1 MIEKRITRNGE
12 VRYDVRYR
20 GADGKERSKT
30 FRTKKDAERYERAQQ
45 TAMERG
51 LWVDPQ
57 KGRITL
63 EAWAHDWQRTV
74 VHLRPTT
81 RRIYESNL
89 RLHILPGLGAVE
101 LGKLTPAML
110 RAWLAEV
117 TVKVGGH
124 GKPMS
129 AASSAQAYRTLNRVL
144 SAAVDDELLGRNP
157 LTGIRPPRATQHE
170 MRFLTHDEVAT
181 LAATIDPRYRAMIL
195 LAAYGGAR
203 AGELI
208 ALRRRHVDLLRRT
221 ITVVEQ
227 VQVVGG
233 RFEVQAPKSAAGRR
247 AIPLPGVVVEAL
259 QQHLAEVAEPGPDGV
274 VFPSPEG
281 GYLRLENFRRRSWEP
296 AVRQT
301 GLAPL
306 RFHDLRHTCASLA
319 IAAGADVKVLQ
330 RMLGHAS
337 AALTLDRYGHLLPG
351 QAERRGPAGRD
362 GPSGTPADRAGS
374 GRSGCGRGILAGW
387 TRDRSTPAPPRTPL
401 TRTYV
406 VVGTGVDPVTS
417 RFSGARSAN

>member
-1 MIEKRITRNGE
+1 MIEKRRTRGGE
-12 VRYDVRYR
+12 VRYEVRYR
-20 GADGKERSKT
+20 GADGNERSKT
-30 FRTKKDAERYERAQQ
+30 FRTKKDAERYQRAQQ

-63 EAWAHDWQRTV
+63 EAWAQDWQRTV
-74 VHLRPTT
+74 VHLRPST

-89 RLHILPGLGAVE
+89 RLHVLPTLGAVE

-110 RAWLAEV
+110 RAWLAEL
-117 TVKVGGH
+117 TAKIGGH

-129 AASSAQAYRTLNRVL
+129 AASAAQAYRTLNRIL
-144 SAAVDDELLGRNP
+144 TAAVDDELLGRNP
-157 LTGIRPPRATQHE
+157 LSGIRPPRGQQQE
-170 MRFLTHDEVAT
+170 MRFLSHDEVAT
-181 LAATIDPRYRAMIL
+181 LAAAIDTRYRAMVL
-195 LAAYGGAR
+195 VAAYGGMR

-208 ALRRRHVDLLRRT
+208 ALRRRHVDLLHRT

-233 RFEVQAPKSAAGRR
+233 HFEVQPPKSAAGRR
-247 AIPLPGVVVEAL
+247 AIPLPSLVVEAL
-259 QQHLAEVAEPGPDGV
+259 QDHLAQVAEAGPDGI

-281 GYLRLENFRRRSWEP
+281 GYLRLENFRRRAWEP
-296 AVRQT
+296 AVRRA

-306 RFHDLRHTCASLA
+306 RVHDLRHTCASLA

-351 QAERRGPAGRD
+351 QAEQVALRLDEMARTARPQTVPEPVKLA
-362 GPSGTPADRAGS
+362 AAAGS
-374 GRSGCGRGILAGW
+374 SRDGRGIGRRAQK
-387 TRDRSTPAPPRTPL
+387 RQRR
-401 TRTYV
+401 
-406 VVGTGVDPVTS
+406 
-417 RFSGARSAN
+417 